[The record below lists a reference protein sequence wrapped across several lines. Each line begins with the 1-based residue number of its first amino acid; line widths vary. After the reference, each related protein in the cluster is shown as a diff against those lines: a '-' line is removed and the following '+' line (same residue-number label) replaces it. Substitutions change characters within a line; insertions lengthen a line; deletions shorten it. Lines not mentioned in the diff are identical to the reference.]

1 MTGLFITFE
10 GGEGT
15 GKSTQVRRLAD
26 YFRAQ
31 GRAVVETREP
41 GGTPAGEALR
51 NLLVTGE
58 VGRWSAEAEAMLNA
72 AARSVHVRDV
82 IAPAL
87 AQGDVVISDRFIDS
101 TRAYQGFAGGCSF
114 DLIDNL
120 EKAAIGDCRPDLT
133 LILDLDSA
141 LGLARAKARGDG
153 MEDRYERK
161 GLAFHEKLRA
171 GFLAIAKAEPKRCIV
186 IDAGQNIVGVASD
199 VLGALQGFFH
209 GR

>member
-1 MTGLFITFE
+1 MPGLFITFE

-15 GKSTQVRRLAD
+15 GKSTQVRRLAEH
-26 YFRAQ
+26 FRAE

-51 NLLVTGE
+51 SLLVTGE

-87 AQGDVVISDRFIDS
+87 ARGDVVISDRFIDS
-101 TRAYQGFAGGCSF
+101 TRAYQGYAGGCSF
-114 DLIDNL
+114 DLIDSL
-120 EKAAIGDCRPDLT
+120 ELSAIGECRPNLT

-141 LGLARAKARGDG
+141 VGLARAKNRGEG

-161 GLAFHEKLRA
+161 GLAFHERLRA
-171 GFLAIAKAEPKRCIV
+171 GFLAIAKAEPQRCRV
-186 IDAGQNIVGVASD
+186 IDASQNIEGVAID
-199 VLGALQGFFH
+199 ILRALKAFSH
-209 GR
+209 G

>member
-1 MTGLFITFE
+1 MPGLFITFE

-15 GKSTQVRRLAD
+15 GKSTQVRRLAEH
-26 YFRAQ
+26 FRAK

-51 NLLVTGE
+51 SLLVTGE

-87 AQGDVVISDRFIDS
+87 ARGDVVISDRFIDS
-101 TRAYQGFAGGCSF
+101 TRAYQGYAGGCSF
-114 DLIDNL
+114 DLIDSL
-120 EKAAIGDCRPDLT
+120 ELSAIGECRPNLT

-141 LGLARAKARGDG
+141 VGLARAKNRGEG

-161 GLAFHEKLRA
+161 GLAFHERLRA
-171 GFLAIAKAEPKRCIV
+171 GFLAIAKAEPQRCRV
-186 IDAGQNIVGVASD
+186 IDASQNIEGVAID
-199 VLGALQGFFH
+199 ILRALKAFSH
-209 GR
+209 G

>member
-133 LILDLDSA
+133 LILDLGAA

-171 GFLAIAKAEPKRCIV
+171 GFLAIAKAEPKRCAV
-186 IDAGQNIVGVASD
+186 IDASLDIESVASAIQQ
-199 VLGALQGFFH
+199 ALKVHSH
-209 GR
+209 G

>member
-114 DLIDNL
+114 ELIDNL

-133 LILDLDSA
+133 LILDLGAA

-171 GFLAIAKAEPKRCIV
+171 GFLAIAKAEPKRCAV
-186 IDAGQNIVGVASD
+186 IDASLDIESVASAIQQ
-199 VLGALQGFFH
+199 ALKVHSH
-209 GR
+209 G

>member
-87 AQGDVVISDRFIDS
+87 AQGDVVISDLFIDS

-114 DLIDNL
+114 ELIDNL

-133 LILDLDSA
+133 LILDLGAA
-141 LGLARAKARGDG
+141 LGLARAKARG
-153 MEDRYERK
+153 ERRRSS
-161 GLAFHEKLRA
+161 LTLLPRW
-171 GFLAIAKAEPKRCIV
+171 RWRSTRW
-186 IDAGQNIVGVASD
+186 GVKPA
-199 VLGALQGFFH
+199 AY
-209 GR
+209 

>member
-72 AARSVHVRDV
+72 AARSVHLRDV

-87 AQGDVVISDRFIDS
+87 AQGNVVISDRFIDS
-101 TRAYQGFAGGCSF
+101 TRAYQGYAGGCSF

-133 LILDLDSA
+133 LILNLDAA
-141 LGLARAKARGDG
+141 LGLARARTRGDG
-153 MEDRYERK
+153 MEDRFERK
-161 GLAFHEKLRA
+161 GLTFHEKLRA
-171 GFLAIAKAEPKRCIV
+171 GFLAIAKAEPKRCAV
-186 IDAGQNIVGVASD
+186 IDASLDIESVASAIQQ
-199 VLGALQGFFH
+199 ALKVHSH
-209 GR
+209 G

>member
-114 DLIDNL
+114 ELIDNL
-120 EKAAIGDCRPDLT
+120 EKAAIGDCRPNLT
-133 LILDLDSA
+133 FVLDLDAA

-171 GFLAIAKAEPKRCIV
+171 GFLAIAKAEPKRCAV
-186 IDAGQNIVGVASD
+186 IDASLDIESVASAIQQ
-199 VLGALQGFFH
+199 ALKVHSH
-209 GR
+209 G

>member
-101 TRAYQGFAGGCSF
+101 TRAYQGFAGGCSL

-120 EKAAIGDCRPDLT
+120 EKAAIGDCRPNLT
-133 LILDLDSA
+133 FVLDLDAA

-186 IDAGQNIVGVASD
+186 IDAGQNIDGVASD

>member
-114 DLIDNL
+114 ELIDNL

-161 GLAFHEKLRA
+161 GLAFHEKLRV

-186 IDAGQNIVGVASD
+186 IDAGQNIDGVASD

>member
-114 DLIDNL
+114 ELIDNL

-133 LILDLDSA
+133 LILDLGAA
-141 LGLARAKARGDG
+141 LGLARAKARRDG

-171 GFLAIAKAEPKRCIV
+171 GFLAIAKAEPKRCAV
-186 IDAGQNIVGVASD
+186 IDASLDIESVASAIQQ
-199 VLGALQGFFH
+199 ALKVHSH
-209 GR
+209 G

>member
-120 EKAAIGDCRPDLT
+120 EKAAIGDCRPNLT
-133 LILDLDSA
+133 FVLDLDAA

-171 GFLAIAKAEPKRCIV
+171 GFLAIAKAEPKRCAV
-186 IDAGQNIVGVASD
+186 IDASLDIESVASAIQQ
-199 VLGALQGFFH
+199 ALKVHSH
-209 GR
+209 G

>member
-120 EKAAIGDCRPDLT
+120 EKAAIGDCRPNLT
-133 LILDLDSA
+133 FVLDLDAA

-186 IDAGQNIVGVASD
+186 IDAGQNIDGVASD

>member
-101 TRAYQGFAGGCSF
+101 TRAYQGYAGGCSL
-114 DLIDNL
+114 DLINSL
-120 EKAAIGDCRPDLT
+120 EKAAIGDCRPNLT
-133 LILDLDSA
+133 FVLDLDAA

-171 GFLAIAKAEPKRCIV
+171 GFLAIAKAEPKRCAV
-186 IDAGQNIVGVASD
+186 IDASLDIESVASAIQQ
-199 VLGALQGFFH
+199 ALKVHSH
-209 GR
+209 G

>member
-114 DLIDNL
+114 ELIDNL

-133 LILDLDSA
+133 LILDLGAA

-186 IDAGQNIVGVASD
+186 IDAGQNIDGVASD
-199 VLGALQGFFH
+199 VLGVLQGFFH